1 MSFLD
6 NLYEGIIVSDLLEL
20 EPDNEERLEEI
31 YSRLIMDLPE
41 ECKFIFENYGAV
53 TLEVAT
59 PDGDGIVVS
68 LFGTDNSFLC
78 DLVDM
83 QENYSIEKTGNV
95 IIIGDDMGDSLFLY
109 GEANEGLG
117 LYLADAG
124 AFHKDDYI
132 KLADSISDF
141 FCKGIGIEK
150 L

>member
-1 MSFLD
+1 MQIHPWKL
-6 NLYEGIIVSDLLEL
+6 
-20 EPDNEERLEEI
+20 
-31 YSRLIMDLPE
+31 
-41 ECKFIFENYGAV
+41 
-53 TLEVAT
+53 TLEIAT
-59 PDGDGIVVS
+59 HNGDGIVVS
-68 LFGTDNSFLC
+68 LSGTDNSFLC
-78 DLVDM
+78 DLADM
-83 QENYSIEKTGNV
+83 QENYPIEETGNV